1 MRSYAD
7 TVASIKPFGTE
18 SMIEAAA
25 SYAPAAYRDCAW
37 AYPVLDHGKAIL
49 RSEDALNCC
58 LAAYGMMHAVK
69 MVSAL
74 NHLPAAAQ
82 AEEFDVVDWGCGQ
95 GLATMCLLDILE
107 TESPGSMPRTI
118 TLADS
123 SERLWHGACTSPS
136 RQACLCALHPGEA
149 VLRILRCPTCRSVE
163 PRGGASSLEHH
174 RRPRHRH
181 GGHRRIHFCFRSR

>member
-7 TVASIKPFGTE
+7 TVASIKAFGTA

-69 MVSAL
+69 MVSVPD
-74 NHLPAAAQ
+74 HLPAAAL
-82 AEEFDVVDWGCGQ
+82 AGEFDVVDWGCGQ
-95 GLATMCLLDILE
+95 GLASMCLLDILE
-107 TESPGSMPRTI
+107 TGSRAACRGRSRSRT
-118 TLADS
+118 LRK
-123 SERLWHGACTSPS
+123 RLWHAQACTSPS
-136 RQACLCALHPGEA
+136 RQAC
-149 VLRILRCPTCRSVE
+149 
-163 PRGGASSLEHH
+163 
-174 RRPRHRH
+174 
-181 GGHRRIHFCFRSR
+181 